1 MNEKLLYDI
10 KVAMGKMKEAEKIEA
25 SIVNDVK
32 QRRNE
37 IYELQKKCEAVKL
50 GGSRKLVYKTIAS
63 FVIVLISLCIMPLTL
78 KMNGNMLLLIGIALF
93 LFGPIVAVSVING
106 IYKNGT
112 KRSIARADKWWKKYG
127 EPKEIELKV
136 FIENNKRMAE
146 EVIKDDFIISKMHSG
161 NRCSEV
167 LSSMYHMVANGYA
180 LNFNDAYRL
189 GVDEVLRE
197 IKAQEYRELLRENRE
212 WEREERQRQ
221 RDAIDNINNNLDR
234 LNKNMAQREF
244 YEDLILMELASRDD

>member
-10 KVAMGKMKEAEKIEA
+10 KIAMGKMKEAEKIEA

-37 IYELQKKCEAVKL
+37 IYELQKKYEAVKL
-50 GGSRKLVYKTIAS
+50 GRSRKLVYKSIA
-63 FVIVLISLCIMPLTL
+63 FFLIVLISLYIIFLAV
-78 KMNGNMLLLIGIALF
+78 KMNGNMIVLNIGTALCF
-93 LFGPIVAVSVING
+93 IGPIVAVVVINR

-112 KRSIARADKWWKKYG
+112 KRSTARADKWWKKHG
-127 EPKEIELKV
+127 EPKEIELEAV
-136 FIENNKRMAE
+136 IGNNKRVAE
-146 EVIKDDFIISKMHSG
+146 KVIKDDFIISRMHPG
-161 NRCSEV
+161 NRCTEV
-167 LSSMYHMVANGYA
+167 LSSMYRMVANGYA

-197 IKAQEYRELLRENRE
+197 IKAKEYRELLRENRE

-221 RDAIDNINNNLDR
+221 RDAIDNINSKLDS
-234 LNKNMAQREF
+234 LNKSMAEREF
-244 YEDLILMELASRDD
+244 YEDLILMDLASRE